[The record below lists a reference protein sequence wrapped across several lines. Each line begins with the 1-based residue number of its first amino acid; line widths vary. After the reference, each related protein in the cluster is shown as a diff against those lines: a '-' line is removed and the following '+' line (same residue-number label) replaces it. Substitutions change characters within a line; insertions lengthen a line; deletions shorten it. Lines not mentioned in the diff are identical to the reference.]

1 MKVAVVKYNAGNIRS
16 VDYALKRLGVEAVIT
31 ADKEELQSADKV
43 IFPGVGEAET
53 TMNHLKATGL
63 DELIKNLRQPVLG
76 ICLGMQLMCR
86 YSEEGGVDCLN
97 IFDVDVKR
105 FVPQRHEDKVP
116 HMGWNTIG
124 KTNSKLFEGFTE
136 EEFVYFVHSFY
147 VPVCDFTAAETDY
160 IHPFSAA
167 LHKDNFYATQ
177 FHPEKS
183 SGVGLKILQNFINV
197 TKEFC
202 EKNGVRQIICK
213 SEELDI
219 DGFRQNPKNRCYL
232 CKHYLF
238 GKLLEFARDHGVTQV
253 LDGTNEDDLHV
264 YRPGRKALREYGV
277 ISPLAACHVT
287 KTEVKALAAKYG
299 VSVAHRPST
308 PCMATRLPYGAEINY
323 DVLDRIADGEAWLHT
338 LFGAEENLRLRVH
351 GDVVRLEIAPE
362 RMGEVLEKREEM
374 IAYLK
379 KLGFSYLTMDL
390 EGFRSGSMDEKITQK
405 EETK

>member
-43 IFPGVGEAET
+43 IFPGVGEAGT

-86 YSEEGGVDCLN
+86 HSEEGEVDCLN

-105 FVPQRHEDKVP
+105 FVPQKHEDKVP

-124 KTNSKLFEGFTE
+124 QTNSKLFEGFTE

-147 VPVCDFTAAETDY
+147 VPTCDFTAAITDY

-183 SGVGLKILQNFINV
+183 GKTGEKILTNFLN
-197 TKEFC
+197 
-202 EKNGVRQIICK
+202 
-213 SEELDI
+213 
-219 DGFRQNPKNRCYL
+219 L
-232 CKHYLF
+232 C
-238 GKLLEFARDHGVTQV
+238 R
-253 LDGTNEDDLHV
+253 
-264 YRPGRKALREYGV
+264 
-277 ISPLAACHVT
+277 
-287 KTEVKALAAKYG
+287 
-299 VSVAHRPST
+299 
-308 PCMATRLPYGAEINY
+308 
-323 DVLDRIADGEAWLHT
+323 
-338 LFGAEENLRLRVH
+338 
-351 GDVVRLEIAPE
+351 
-362 RMGEVLEKREEM
+362 
-374 IAYLK
+374 
-379 KLGFSYLTMDL
+379 
-390 EGFRSGSMDEKITQK
+390 
-405 EETK
+405 